1 MLSSRAV
8 NIYIKKSNKEKKI
21 KIVKEKKKNLNW
33 LLIHSK
39 NLFSEVKKG
48 KDKTSWGFYP

>member
-1 MLSSRAV
+1 MLPSRAV

-21 KIVKEKKKNLNW
+21 KIVKEKEKNLSQ

-48 KDKTSWGFYP
+48 KDKTSWEFYP